1 MATLVLSVVGT
12 AIGGPIGGAIG
23 ALVGQQI
30 DKAIFGASGK
40 REGPR
45 LTELAVTTSSY
56 GMPLPRHFGTMRV
69 SGQIIWA
76 TDLVERKDKQG
87 GGKSQPS
94 TVTYSYAASFAVALS
109 SRSINGLGRIWAD
122 GKLLRGA
129 SGDLKVG
136 GTMRLYTGQGDQAAD
151 PLLAAAETAGQC
163 PAYRGL
169 AYAVFEDLQLSEYGN
184 RIPTLS
190 FEVLADSGALS
201 IAQVL
206 DGVVED
212 SDADVALT
220 GLSGLSNEGAVGEL
234 LAALDPLYPVDCDAC
249 GELLAIRP
257 DRHQTSPIALPEAAT
272 STKQEDFGGNAGFA
286 RRRGADPEAPLAV
299 LRYYDIERDFQPG
312 AQRAAGRPLPG
323 QPRTIE
329 LPAAISAASARQL
342 IDRAASRVNWA
353 RQSVAWRVTQ
363 LDPAVRPGA
372 NVTLP
377 DHPGVWRVR
386 EWEWHENGIDLT
398 LARLS
403 PTLDLPAGS
412 ADPGRANLPP
422 DLALASTALA
432 ACELP
437 WDGNSSTS
445 VPLLLAA
452 FSSPS
457 PAWPGA
463 SLYVDQGD
471 GALLPLGPSGRSRA
485 IIGSA
490 TTVLPQASPLLF
502 DRHRSVTVQL
512 VASDLLLTDATM
524 RQLAMGANR
533 ALLGGEIIQFADA
546 TPLGSGLWTLT
557 GLWRGRGGTESALAS
572 HTLGE
577 RFILLDGSGLAL
589 DPQAVGSTPG
599 ALIAAIG
606 LGDSVPVTAPIAL
619 RGIGFRPPSPVH
631 GRIEALTTGAKRLSW
646 VRRARGGW
654 LWPDGVETP
663 LGEQSEAYDVT
674 FGVAAAPLAR
684 WQVASPAL
692 ELAAAELA
700 PLIAALPQGPFT
712 IRQIGDLA
720 WSEPLTLT
728 LP

>member
-1 MATLVLSVVGT
+1 MATLVLSVIGT

-23 ALVGQQI
+23 ALVGQQL
-30 DKAIFGASGK
+30 DSAIFGGGK

-45 LTELAVTTSSY
+45 LNELSVTTSSY

-76 TDLVERKDKQG
+76 TDLVEHKDKQG
-87 GGKSQPS
+87 GGKGKPS
-94 TVTYSYAASFAVALS
+94 TVTYSYSASFAVALA
-109 SRSINGLGRIWAD
+109 SRPITGIGRIWAD

-136 GTMRLYTGQGDQAAD
+136 GAMRLYTGQGDQVAD
-151 PLLAAAETAGQC
+151 PLLAAAEPAGQC

-169 AYAVFEDLQLSEYGN
+169 AYAVFDDLQLSEYGN
-184 RIPTLS
+184 RIPALS
-190 FEVLADSGALS
+190 FEVIADSGTLS
-201 IAQVL
+201 IAKLL
-206 DGVVED
+206 DGVIEET
-212 SDADVALT
+212 DADVALT
-220 GLSGLSNEGAVGEL
+220 GLSGLSNEGAVDAL

-257 DRHQTSPIALPEAAT
+257 DRLQVGPIALPEAAT
-272 STKQEDFGGNAGFA
+272 STKREDFGGNAGFA
-286 RRRGADPEAPLAV
+286 RKRGADPEAPIAV
-299 LRYYDIERDFQPG
+299 LRYYDLDRDFQPG

-329 LPAAISAASARQL
+329 LPGALSAASARQL
-342 IDRAASRVNWA
+342 VDRAANRINWA
-353 RQSVAWRVTQ
+353 RQTVSWRVTQ

-377 DHPGVWRVR
+377 GHPGVWRVR

-403 PTLDLPAGS
+403 PALDLPAGS

-422 DLALASTALA
+422 DLALATTALA

-437 WDGNSSTS
+437 WDGNASTS

-452 FSSPS
+452 VSSPS
-457 PAWPGA
+457 SAWPGA

-471 GALLPLGPSGRSRA
+471 AALQPLGPSGRDRA

-490 TTVLPQASPLLF
+490 TSVLPAASPLLF

-512 VASDLLLTDATM
+512 VGGDLLLTDATM

-533 ALLGGEIIQFADA
+533 ALLGSEIVQFAMA
-546 TPLGSGLWTLT
+546 TPLSDGLWTLS
-557 GLWRGRGGTESALAS
+557 GLWRGRGGTEAAIAS
-572 HTLGE
+572 HLIGE

-589 DPQAVGSTPG
+589 DPQLVGSTPD

-606 LGDSVPVTAPIAL
+606 LGDIAAVTAPIAL
-619 RGIGFRPPSPVH
+619 RGIGFRPLTPVH
-631 GRIEALTTGAKRLSW
+631 GQVRGLVSGSTRLTW

-654 LWPDGVETP
+654 LWQDGVETP
-663 LGEQSEAYDVT
+663 LNEQNEAYDVT
-674 FGVAAAPLAR
+674 FGLAAAPLAR
-684 WQVASPAL
+684 WQVTAPLL
-692 ELAAAELA
+692 ELSAAELA
-700 PLIAALPQGPFT
+700 PLLAALPQGPFT

-720 WSEPLTLT
+720 RSDPLTVA